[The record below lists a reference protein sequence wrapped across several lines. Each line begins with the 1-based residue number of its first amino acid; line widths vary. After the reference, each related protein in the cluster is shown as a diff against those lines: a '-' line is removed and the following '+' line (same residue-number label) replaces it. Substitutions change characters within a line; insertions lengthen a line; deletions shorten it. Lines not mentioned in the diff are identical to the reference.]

1 MKVSICCALAAL
13 YYCLNYGYYD
23 YLEDA
28 DLEAIPFKKKYF
40 TLQVKF
46 HNIFANQGDFK
57 TLQEL
62 SLVDRQRVIDYCKY
76 RLGII
81 TTLSTDAD
89 LERCSYGH
97 SPGQFNS
104 DPPLSDAG
112 E

>member
-1 MKVSICCALAAL
+1 MKKIVLIILVVL
-13 YYCLNYGYYD
+13 YFVVNYGYYD

-62 SLVDRQRVIDYCKY
+62 SLVDKQRVIDYCKY

-81 TTLSTDAD
+81 ATLSTEAD

-97 SPGQFNS
+97 SPGHFNS
-104 DPPLSDAG
+104 DPCGGSR
-112 E
+112 